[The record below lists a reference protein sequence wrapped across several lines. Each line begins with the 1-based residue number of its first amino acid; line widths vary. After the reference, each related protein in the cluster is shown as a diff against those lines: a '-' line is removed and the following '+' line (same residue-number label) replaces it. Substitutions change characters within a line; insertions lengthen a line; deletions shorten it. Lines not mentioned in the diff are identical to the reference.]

1 GSIFITRRIIYKE
14 EQLVASTKMPP
25 RSAWRAMLESAFYA
39 NSVRKTTIP
48 ELYSLALQQPEVMM
62 TSHPLHKPE
71 QFGLAKDAKVLV
83 SNDGGIV
90 GRTARARRLVREMG
104 SDRGEYLRIL
114 SEAIYQLNKREAL
127 WLEAVVGLH
136 PDFVVKANL
145 LSPVTDAKNMFDWG
159 INFAPWMQ
167 PWTDAYKNSTLIDEP
182 DILVLADPEWRDP
195 RFPDGLVIIDEE
207 ENCTALLGLRYF
219 GERKKGTLTLAWT
232 IGTRQNM
239 VACHGGIK
247 TVGENSPIAVFGLS
261 GSGKS
266 SLTNS
271 HDHGGTLREDEKVTV
286 IHDDAFLID
295 LDADTSVALE
305 PSLFD
310 KTDAVKFNDP
320 SIKFFYSAQNV
331 AVTEL
336 QDSSRLIVAEDIRN
350 ENGRCIKSRDMFNY
364 ADSCRRPGSVIW
376 LQKDP
381 SLPPVSKI
389 TDIDLAVA
397 MGASL
402 STMRAKGVENVPTEE
417 LEKLVIEPFAN
428 PFRVHPL
435 MTDCKQFRKLF
446 KLGTECYV
454 MNTNAFGIPGK
465 SVDIPLQLS
474 LSIITAMV
482 RGTIRWTEWN
492 MFPGLLIP
500 ENGIDLFGEDYN
512 DKYRPTSELDY
523 LKFMRRRMQDRIT
536 YLSNKRDIEND
547 MENVFI
553 DPLIAARVEIDKIL
567 NPV

>member
-1 GSIFITRRIIYKE
+1 MASI
-14 EQLVASTKMPP
+14 QVPP

-39 NSVRKTTIP
+39 NSVRKTTIL
-48 ELYSLALQQPEVMM
+48 ELYELALKQPEVMA
-62 TSHPLHKPE
+62 TTHPFHKPE

-104 SDRGEYLRIL
+104 SEKGEFLRIL
-114 SEAIYQLNKREAL
+114 SEAIYQLNKREGL
-127 WLEAVVGLH
+127 WLEAIVGLH
-136 PDFVVKANL
+136 SDFMVKANL
-145 LSPVTDAKNMFDWG
+145 LSPATDAKNMLDWG
-159 INFAPWMQ
+159 INFAPWLQ
-167 PWTDAYKNSTLIDEP
+167 PWIDAYKNSQQMDEP

-195 RFPDGLVIIDEE
+195 RFPDGLVIIDED
-207 ENCTALLGLRYF
+207 ENCAALLGLRYF

-247 TVGENSPIAVFGLS
+247 TISEHPPIAVFGLS

-271 HDHGGTLREDEKVTV
+271 HDHGGLLNESEKVTV
-286 IHDDAFLID
+286 VHDDAFLID
-295 LDADTSVALE
+295 LDADVTVALE

-320 SIKFFYSAQNV
+320 SIKYFYSAQNV

-336 QDSSRLIVAEDIRN
+336 EDGSRLLVAEDIRN
-350 ENGRCIKSRDMFNY
+350 DNGRCIKSRDMFNY
-364 ADSCRRPGSVIW
+364 ADHCERPGSVIW

-381 SLPPVSKI
+381 SLPPVCKVANI
-389 TDIDLAVA
+389 GLAVA

-402 STMRAKGVENVPTEE
+402 STMRARGVENVPAEE

-435 MTDCKQFRKLF
+435 IVDCQQFRKLF
-446 KLGTECYV
+446 KLGTDCYV
-454 MNTNAFGIPGK
+454 MNTHAFGLPGRENN
-465 SVDIPLQLS
+465 IPLELS
-474 LSIITAMV
+474 LSIITNIV
-482 RGTIRWTEWN
+482 RGTIEWREWN
-492 MFPGLLIP
+492 TFPGLMIP
-500 ENGIDLFGEDYN
+500 KNGVSLFGPDY
-512 DKYRPTSELDY
+512 DKKYKPTRKLDY
-523 LKFMRRRMQDRIT
+523 LQFLRKRMQERIT
-536 YLSNKRDIEND
+536 YLSNKRDLEND
-547 MENVFI
+547 MENAFI
-553 DPLIAARVEIDKIL
+553 DPLIAARLTIDKIL
-567 NPV
+567 NPI